1 MKRGIVDLYQELS
14 KVHYAKTIGIV
25 LLLGLAAI
33 LPLVVSDYWQYVLT
47 IAFYYT
53 IMACSWNLLAG
64 YTGQFSLGHHTF
76 SMIGAYGS
84 TLLMQ
89 SAGLPFW
96 ISIPAGIVLVLI
108 VSFLLGLLC
117 LRVEGLYLVL
127 VTWAFAEVVKN
138 YIRLH
143 ITFTGGD
150 RGLESP
156 LLFGTMK
163 PFWYY
168 YLFLGL
174 AVFTV
179 LVISLI
185 MRSRMG
191 YYFRSIRDDAIASR
205 SMGVDITRYKI
216 IVVVI
221 ASTLA
226 GMAGIFYGHSIGLIS
241 PTIGEF
247 NEMAMIIIFVVI
259 GGMRSLSGPIMGA
272 IGVRVLME
280 LLREYSEVRIVIL
293 SAIVILLMRFSRGGL
308 KEIIQRVRKL
318 LHGRKEGPVS
328 AYDESKRSENR

>member
-1 MKRGIVDLYQELS
+1 MKRGIANLYQELS
-14 KVHYAKTIGIV
+14 RARYVKRIGIV
-25 LLLGLAAI
+25 VLLGLAVIVPFVA
-33 LPLVVSDYWQYVLT
+33 SDYWQYVLMV
-47 IAFYYT
+47 AFYYT
-53 IMACSWNLLAG
+53 IMACTWNLLAG
-64 YTGQFSLGHHTF
+64 YTGQFSLSHHTF

-89 SAGLPFW
+89 HAGLPFW
-96 ISIPAGIVLVLI
+96 ISIPGGIALVLV

-143 ITFTGGD
+143 NEFTGGA

-179 LVISLI
+179 LVISVI
-185 MRSRMG
+185 MRSKMG
-191 YYFRSIRDDAIASR
+191 YYFRAIRDDVIAAR

-216 IVVVI
+216 IVVMI

-259 GGMRSLSGPIMGA
+259 GGMRSLGGPVVGA
-272 IGVRVLME
+272 VGVRVLME

-293 SAIVILLMRFSRGGL
+293 SAVVILLMRFSRGGL
-308 KEIIQRVRKL
+308 KEILPEIRRL
-318 LHGRKEGPVS
+318 FAIRKEASVS
-328 AYDESKRSENR
+328 AYDESEGGKRG